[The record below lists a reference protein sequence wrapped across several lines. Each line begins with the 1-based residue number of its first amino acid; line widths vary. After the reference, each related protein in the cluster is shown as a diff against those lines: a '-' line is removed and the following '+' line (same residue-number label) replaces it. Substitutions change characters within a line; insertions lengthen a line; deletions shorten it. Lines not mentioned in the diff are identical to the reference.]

1 MQNLKYINSKKP
13 SGYSA
18 FTVFFNLDVE
28 GFNPDVKVSL
38 HAGGPTNGAEV
49 SNLNQDEIRLVNL
62 SLDTPKII
70 DLFFNECLIKDHQET
85 PRLSPT
91 TATVEPLIKHTPRL
105 PTVSVAKTSKYFVL
119 LKIMIDEFQ
128 FKTLHK
134 GKIITIESK
143 EAYKEFVL
151 EMLSFKGSDYQDLQ
165 PAALIFDYFK
175 LPEDR
180 KAVNDEWTEIR
191 PPAPQGDK
199 TSKVKLDKFGKFLK
213 ENIHKHW
220 NLRYHYSL
228 NIISIFFILGLTFL
242 FIKDLNLNKSCA

>member
-1 MQNLKYINSKKP
+1 MTKLIHVNKTNS
-13 SGYSA
+13 SGYSN
-18 FTVFFNLDVE
+18 FTVYLKSEGSPINLTLAIFD
-28 GFNPDVKVSL
+28 
-38 HAGGPTNGAEV
+38 
-49 SNLNQDEIRLVNL
+49 
-62 SLDTPKII
+62 II
-70 DLFFNECLIKDHQET
+70 DLFFNESIKT
-85 PRLSPT
+85 PQ
-91 TATVEPLIKHTPRL
+91 
-105 PTVSVAKTSKYFVL
+105 SKYFVL

-175 LPEDR
+175 LPEDW